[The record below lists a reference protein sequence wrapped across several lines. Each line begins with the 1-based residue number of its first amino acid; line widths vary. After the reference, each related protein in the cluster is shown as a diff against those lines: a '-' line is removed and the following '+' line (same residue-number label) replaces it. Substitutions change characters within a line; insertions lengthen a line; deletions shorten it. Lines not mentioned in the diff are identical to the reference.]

1 MIIKP
6 TSALFLDR
14 DGVINEE
21 IKDDYVKTP
30 GQFRFLPGAKEAV
43 YLLGQYFN
51 KIFIVTNQRGI
62 GRGLMTET
70 DLSAVHEYM
79 LQELEG
85 AGGHITRI
93 YHCTAVHND
102 HPDRKPNAG
111 MAFRAKYDFP
121 EIDLSA
127 SVMVGNKPGD
137 MQFGRNAG
145 MHTVFITSTNPPFE
159 LPHPLVDHQFSQLN
173 GFAHFVPGLK

>member
-1 MIIKP
+1 MIIKS

-21 IKDDYVKTP
+21 IRGDYVKTP
-30 GQFRFLPGAKEAV
+30 GQFRFMPFAAEAV
-43 YLLGQYFN
+43 YLLSQHFN
-51 KIFIVTNQRGI
+51 KIFIVTNQRGV
-62 GRGLMTET
+62 GRGLMTED
-70 DLSAVHEYM
+70 DLAAVHEYM
-79 LQELEG
+79 LNGFREAQ
-85 AGGHITRI
+85 ATINRI
-93 YHCTAVHND
+93 YYCTAVYDD

-111 MAFRAKYDFP
+111 MAFRAQSEYP

-145 MHTVFITSTNPPFE
+145 MQNVFITSTNPPFE
-159 LPHPLVDHQFSQLN
+159 LPNPLVDQQFASLN
-173 GFAHFVPGLK
+173 EFAHFVPGLK